1 MQSTSFIGQDPSS
14 KDKPKGHKPSKKS
27 SIEDITYMSE
37 VDAAMYRRAHP
48 LTYLLSIGMV
58 LAIAIFIG
66 WASVAELD
74 EVTRGE
80 GQVESTQGVQPVQN
94 LEGGILEAVL
104 VKEGDIVEPGTVV
117 ARLRNQTAATNYRDA
132 LNRKFDAIAAIARLE
147 AEMSGKPLVFPM
159 EELNSLDVDNAE
171 TVLADQ
177 KSLYDTR
184 RRKFESDVALLQSQ
198 SRQRSLEVQSLSAR
212 LTQARASRNVVVQ
225 QRELAKPLVERG
237 SYSRQEYLNLEN
249 RVIELD
255 GQVNSLTS
263 DINKAQGAVQ
273 EAKDRIQAR
282 EAEERAQS
290 QRELSEKRAEL
301 AALNERLAL
310 GEDTFRRTELVAHS
324 RSVVKKV
331 NISARDSVIQPKDT
345 IMELVPLDDTLIV
358 KTKIKPQD
366 RGQIKPEDKA
376 IVRISAYD
384 STIYGG
390 IEGVV
395 EVISPDT
402 LQDNRTGEFYYEVLI
417 RTLQNYVV
425 VKGEKKEIKPGMT
438 ATVDIMTGK
447 KTVLSYLLKPI
458 LRARQYAMTE
468 K

>member
-14 KDKPKGHKPSKKS
+14 KDKPKGQKPSKKN

-48 LTYLLSIGMV
+48 LTYLLSFGMLLT
-58 LAIAIFIG
+58 LAVFVG

-147 AEMSGKPLVFPM
+147 AELSGKPLAFPM

-184 RRKFESDVALLQSQ
+184 KRKFDSDVALLQSQ

-225 QRELAKPLVERG
+225 QRELAKPLMERG
-237 SYSRQEYLNLEN
+237 TYSRQEYLNLEN

-255 GQVNSLTS
+255 GQVSSLTS

-282 EAEERAQS
+282 EAEERAQA
-290 QRELSEKRAEL
+290 QRELTEKRAEL

-366 RGQIKPEDKA
+366 RGQIKADDKA

-395 EVISPDT
+395 DVISADT
-402 LQDNRTGEFYYEVLI
+402 LQDSRTGEFYYEVLI
-417 RTLQNYVV
+417 RTLQNYVM
-425 VKGEKKEIKPGMT
+425 VKGENKEIKPGMT